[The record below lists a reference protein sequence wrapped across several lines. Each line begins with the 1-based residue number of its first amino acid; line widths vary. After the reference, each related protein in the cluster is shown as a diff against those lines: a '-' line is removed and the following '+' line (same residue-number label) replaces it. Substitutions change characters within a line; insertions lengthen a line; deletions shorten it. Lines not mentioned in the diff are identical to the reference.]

1 MSKKIFNDLNLRI
14 IFGITLMAVLGVSSI
29 APVLPDIQQHFMITK
44 QKTALLIAVFT
55 LPGML
60 FSPLIGILADR
71 LGRRLVVSVA
81 LFIFGITGSLCA
93 FIPDFN
99 FLLLMRFLQG
109 TGGAALATLNV
120 TLIGDLF
127 EGNKRSTA
135 MGYNASILSIGT
147 ATYPF
152 IGGSLA
158 ILGWNYP
165 FLLSALAVPIGLL
178 VLAKIKLPDHRSQ
191 ENLGK
196 YLINALKQ
204 MYRKDII
211 AIFSLSLLTFIILYG
226 GLVTYFPFYLKQN
239 FNFGSLEIGI
249 ALATVSVFTAIS
261 SSQLGKLSK
270 RFSNTFILTLAFIL
284 YFISLF
290 IIPFI
295 NNVIMLIV
303 PMLIFGLAQGI
314 NIPNLHSML
323 AGKAPG
329 SYRAAFMSIN
339 GSVLRGGQT
348 LGPAIVG
355 VFYNYWGIHGLFWGC
370 AILALIGILIINLML
385 QSPVDRKK
393 VKKSD
398 YELPT

>member
-1 MSKKIFNDLNLRI
+1 
-14 IFGITLMAVLGVSSI
+14 MAVLGVSSI
-29 APVLPDIQQHFMITK
+29 APVLPDIQQHFMISK
-44 QKTALLIAVFT
+44 QKTALLIVVFT

-81 LFIFGITGSLCA
+81 LFIFGIAGSLCA

-99 FLLLMRFLQG
+99 FLLIMRFLQG

-147 ATYPF
+147 AVYPF

-158 ILGWNYP
+158 IMGWNYP
-165 FLLSALAVPIGLL
+165 FLLSALAIPIGLL
-178 VLAKIKLPDHRSQ
+178 VLVKIKLPDHRSQ
-191 ENLGK
+191 ENLGG
-196 YLINALKQ
+196 YLLNALKQ
-204 MYRKDII
+204 MYKKDII

-226 GLVTYFPFYLKQN
+226 GLVTYFPFHLEQN
-239 FNFGSLEIGI
+239 FDFGSLEIGI
-249 ALATVSVFTAIS
+249 ALAIVSIFTAIS

-270 RFSNTFILTLAFIL
+270 RFSNTSILTFAFIL
-284 YFISLF
+284 YFIALF
-290 IIPFI
+290 MIPFI
-295 NNVIMLIV
+295 NKAIILII
-303 PMLIFGLAQGI
+303 PMFIFGLAQGI
-314 NIPNLHSML
+314 NIPNLYSML

-329 SYRAAFMSIN
+329 PYRAAFMSIN

-355 VFYNYWGIHGLFWGC
+355 IFYNYWGIYGLFWGC
-370 AILALIGILIINLML
+370 ATLALLCILIINLML
-385 QSPVDRKK
+385 KTPANKKKIKQSG
-393 VKKSD
+393 
-398 YELPT
+398 YESLT